1 MTTREQ
7 YVADLFVQED
17 EMLSQVRASVVANG
31 MPSIWVSPELGK
43 MLYLLV
49 KMSNSKRILEI
60 GALGGY
66 SGVWLTRGLPEDGK
80 LISLEL
86 MPEYAKLAHENL
98 TKAGRGHQVEYRVG
112 EALDSLK
119 QLLEEGQ
126 KFDFFFIDADKIN
139 YPNYLELAIQLSNP
153 GAIITG
159 DNVMLGNRVIDPENN
174 DENTLAMREFNKR
187 VATDE
192 RLESILLPVRDGL
205 SIARVK

>member
-7 YVADLFVQED
+7 YVFDLFVQED
-17 EMLSQVRASVVANG
+17 PILKQVRDSVVENG

-49 KMSNSKRILEI
+49 KMSGAKRVLEI

-66 SGVWLTRGLPEDGK
+66 SGVWLTRGLPADGT
-80 LISLEL
+80 LTSLEL
-86 MPEYAKLAHENL
+86 QPEYAKLAQENL
-98 TKAGRGHQVEYRVG
+98 TKAGRGDSVEYRVG

-119 QLLEEGQ
+119 QLVEEGQ
-126 KFDFFFIDADKIN
+126 KFDFFFIDADKVN
-139 YPNYLELAIQLSNP
+139 YPNYLEYAIQLSNP

-159 DNVMLGNRVIDPENN
+159 DNVLLGNRVLDT
-174 DENTLAMREFNKR
+174 ENTDQNTEAMREFNKR
-187 VATDE
+187 VATDP
-192 RLESILLPVRDGL
+192 RLESVLLPVRDGM